1 MTVYD
6 IPNIE
11 HCRVEV
17 ISDTIVRLWANE
29 GWYIHKSDDP
39 PIEDDYGNQIGVA
52 YRTVVI
58 IFIDREDL
66 SGIEITAEADLPP
79 GSQIFGIGD
88 NTNHEVM

>member
-1 MTVYD
+1 MTIYD
-6 IPNIE
+6 IPNID
-11 HCRVEV
+11 HCEVEFM
-17 ISDTIVRLWANE
+17 SETTVRLWAHE
-29 GWYIHKSDDP
+29 GWYIHKSTDF
-39 PIEDDYGNQIGVA
+39 PIEDDDGNQIGVM

-88 NTNHEVM
+88 NTNHEVV